1 MYNRQTKDN
10 KKWCDLATLTN
21 VYNSDNTPPVFIA
34 PEGGDPV
41 GISWRCLMLMKLEWF
56 CYRMVKKLWHYV
68 KPFSSNP
75 GTSRTDERTDRQ
87 TKIAISISRVSV
99 LMRDKKWA
107 TILMAVCYLII
118 HGPAGY
124 LVRKCLDTRNDCFFK
139 VICLRPNVPA
149 HSAYVLLTSCK
160 LTFLNW

>member
-75 GTSRTDERTDRQ
+75 GTLRTDERTDRQ

-107 TILMAVCYLII
+107 TIP
-118 HGPAGY
+118 G
-124 LVRKCLDTRNDCFFK
+124 
-139 VICLRPNVPA
+139 
-149 HSAYVLLTSCK
+149 LLTILSESIANTNTNIWFKKYCQYQYQYFFSQSIGN
-160 LTFLNW
+160 TNTNT